1 MFAERFLPQLVRQ
14 RPSEEADATDLPFYR
29 KENRRPERLRNA
41 PAAAQLGNH
50 RAKVRTSRSGSRL
63 HPTTADATE
72 AAASDTPGRGDDPR
86 GCCGGVAPDSSAH
99 PPGSAARRSGACALP
114 QALVTRGAPAPGPGT
129 WVGDLPPWASVPH
142 LEDAENDL
150 PYELLLMPRG
160 GNRGDAP
167 RASLAH
173 GRDGRRR
180 PGCTALP
187 RRGSQRRGGFGHGE
201 VFGGTKEP
209 DVAGPHADADTRV
222 RSPSCP
228 PTPPAPWRAGRGD
241 IWVSPTESTRL

>member
-1 MFAERFLPQLVRQ
+1 MPLRRLLQTHRGVETTPAGAAGGSPLTARPTRLAVRPDGQ
-14 RPSEEADATDLPFYR
+14 
-29 KENRRPERLRNA
+29 
-41 PAAAQLGNH
+41 G
-50 RAKVRTSRSGSRL
+50 RALCPG
-63 HPTTADATE
+63 
-72 AAASDTPGRGDDPR
+72 AS
-86 GCCGGVAPDSSAH
+86 
-99 PPGSAARRSGACALP
+99 
-114 QALVTRGAPAPGPGT
+114 VTRGAPPPGPGT

-209 DVAGPHADADTRV
+209 DVAGPHADADTCV

-228 PTPPAPWRAGRGD
+228 PTPPAPWCAGRGD